1 MQNRFLCLLA
11 AVAALSTLPAC
22 AAPRADDALPVAAA
36 APTVQTAQGALPA
49 AAARAAVDEV
59 AAAAGRDSSLR
70 RHAALEENITGQP
83 LTAGNR
89 IALHADGPSTYAAMF
104 GAIRAA
110 RDHVNLEV
118 YIFEADNAGAKLADL
133 LLRKQRAGVQVNII
147 YDSVGSL
154 QTPAG
159 FFRTLID
166 AGAQVLEFNPVNPLK
181 LRKRWRLNRRD
192 HRKIL
197 VVDGK
202 VAFTGG
208 VNISDVYSKSASS
221 RAGSSSGSGGGA
233 PKDSGETPDKE
244 TQKAA
249 PWRDTHIEIHG
260 PAVAELQRLFLDTW
274 TRQKG
279 PPLPAKNY
287 FPKLAPAGDD
297 LIRIIASTPERP
309 AREIYRSFLAAVR
322 SAERSIHLTN
332 AYFVPGRE
340 MVNALKDAAR
350 RGVDVK
356 LILPSYSDSGLVF
369 HAGRKYYTTLLR
381 AGVQIYER
389 QNAMLHAKTAVIDG
403 AWSSVG
409 SANMDLRS
417 FLHNDEVNAHIL
429 SADFADRL
437 EVLFQQDLAASRRVE
452 LETWRKRPAMLRVRE
467 WFGWLIQY
475 WL

>member
-1 MQNRFLCLLA
+1 M
-11 AVAALSTLPAC
+11 PAC
-22 AAPRADDALPVAAA
+22 AGPRADEVMPVAGTS
-36 APTVQTAQGALPA
+36 PTVQTAQGALPA
-49 AAARAAVDEV
+49 AAARAAVDDVAV
-59 AAAAGRDSSLR
+59 AAGNDNSLR
-70 RHAALEENITGQP
+70 RHAALEENITGRP

-89 IALHADGPSTYAAMF
+89 IALHSDGPSTYAAMF
-104 GAIRAA
+104 GAIRGA
-110 RDHVNLEV
+110 RDHINLEV
-118 YIFEADNAGAKLADL
+118 YIFESDNAGEKLIDL

-154 QTPAG
+154 QTPAT
-159 FFRTLID
+159 FFRPLID
-166 AGAQVLEFNPVNPLK
+166 AGGKVLEFNPVNPLK
-181 LRKRWRLNRRD
+181 VRKRWRLNRRD

-197 VVDGK
+197 VVDGR

-208 VNISDVYSKSASS
+208 VNISDVYSKSTSS
-221 RAGSSSGSGGGA
+221 RSGSSSGSGGGA
-233 PKDSGETPDKE
+233 PKDEGDTPDKAA
-244 TQKAA
+244 QKAA

-279 PPLPAKNY
+279 PALPQKDY
-287 FPKLAPAGDD
+287 FPKLAPAGED
-297 LIRIIASTPERP
+297 LIRIIDSTPERP

-322 SAERSIHLTN
+322 SADRSIHLTN

-340 MVNALKDAAR
+340 MVKALEEAAE
-350 RGVDVK
+350 RGVEVK

-369 HAGRKYYTTLLR
+369 HAGRRYYTSLLR

-429 SADFADRL
+429 SAGFAERL
-437 EVLFQQDLAASRRVE
+437 DALFQKDLAASQRVE
-452 LETWRKRPAMLRVRE
+452 LETWRKRPVMLRVRE